1 MCADSSV
8 AHQNKPWLRCDVDAP
23 HTSSAREGVNPILH
37 RDAGMVGIAVSVG
50 QEEGGQVGFQHMYV
64 FLPQPSTVVQQT
76 RW

>member
-1 MCADSSV
+1 MPTVQLHTKTNRGVGATS
-8 AHQNKPWLRCDVDAP
+8 AP
-23 HTSSAREGVNPILH
+23 RIPSAREGVTPILH